1 MISQQRDGMFML
13 CITKVLITNDSIWL
27 YFFQW
32 KLYYF
37 LNQIYLN
44 VTSGAMHGMFMFFT
58 FFIYI
63 KLVLYNQPEV
73 YLMHKYE
80 CMWVKQAFL

>member
-1 MISQQRDGMFML
+1 MTAFGFI
-13 CITKVLITNDSIWL
+13 
-27 YFFQW
+27 FFNW
-32 KLYYF
+32 ELYYF

-63 KLVLYNQPEV
+63 ELVLYNQQQG
-73 YLMHKYE
+73 LFD
-80 CMWVKQAFL
+80 A